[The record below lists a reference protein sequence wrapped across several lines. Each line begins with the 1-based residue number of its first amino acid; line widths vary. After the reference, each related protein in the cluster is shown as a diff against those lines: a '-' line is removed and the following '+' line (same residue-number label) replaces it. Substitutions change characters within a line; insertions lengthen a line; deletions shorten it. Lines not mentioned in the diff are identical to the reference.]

1 MIDRDYELFATIVAT
16 GSLSAAGRALHL
28 SPAMVSKRLARME
41 QRLGASLIIRTTRR
55 LALTSAGE
63 RFHQDVIAILDAAQ
77 AAEARVSGQYSE
89 PSGPLRVSAPTSF
102 GRLHIA
108 PYVGRFLDAHPRVQ
122 LELNLSDS
130 FIDLMSERTDLALRI
145 TADIGPGLR
154 ARRLATNRRILCAA
168 PAYLEQHGLPASI
181 DELRSH
187 RLLAAEGQLPWR
199 LADAEGK
206 IISIDGE
213 SHVRTNSSEV
223 VRELAVAG
231 VGIAFR
237 SLWDIS
243 NDLAQGRLTRILAN
257 HEGLRDVG
265 IFAVQLD
272 STHIL
277 STAQAFSDFL
287 ASLYAPVAPWEK
299 ASAPL

>member
-16 GSLSAAGRALHL
+16 GSLSAAGRMLHL
-28 SPAMVSKRLARME
+28 SPAMVSKRLARLE
-41 QRLGASLIIRTTRR
+41 DRLGATLIIRTTRR
-55 LALTSAGE
+55 LALTHAGE
-63 RFHQDVIAILDAAQ
+63 RFHQDVIAILDAVK

-108 PYVGRFLDAHPRVQ
+108 PYVSRFLNAHPLVQ

-130 FIDLMSERTDLALRI
+130 FIDLMNERTDIALRI

-168 PAYLEQHGLPASI
+168 PAYLERHGTPSSI
-181 DELRSH
+181 RELRGH
-187 RLLAAEGQLPWR
+187 CLLAAEGQLPWR
-199 LADAEGK
+199 LIDAK
-206 IISIDGE
+206 RQTVSVNGE

-223 VRELAVAG
+223 VRELAIAG

-243 NDLAQGRLTRILAN
+243 HDLTRGKLIRILDS
-257 HEGLRDVG
+257 HEGSRDVG
-265 IFAVQLD
+265 IFTVQPD

-277 STAQAFSDFL
+277 PTAQAFSDFL
-287 ASLYAPVAPWEK
+287 AGLYAPVAPWETP
-299 ASAPL
+299 A